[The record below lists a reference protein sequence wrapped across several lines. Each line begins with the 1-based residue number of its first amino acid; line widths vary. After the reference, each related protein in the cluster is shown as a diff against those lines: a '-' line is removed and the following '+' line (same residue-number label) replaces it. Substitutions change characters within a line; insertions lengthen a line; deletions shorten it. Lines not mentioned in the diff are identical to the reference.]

1 MRPSSN
7 GQELSVEHL
16 DAYRFKLTAVLERL
30 TSGHPNEQVS
40 AGFLTRQVLDALQ
53 RIDND
58 RYGRCLS
65 CGQPIAPKRLEALP
79 WVAFCILCQDEFR
92 TREI

>member
-1 MRPSSN
+1 MRHSPN
-7 GQELSVEHL
+7 GQDISADSL
-16 DAYRFKLTAVLERL
+16 DAYRFKLAAVLERL

-79 WVAFCILCQDEFR
+79 WVTFCILCQDEFR